1 MATAAEVRE
10 GFLCPMCMKDLG
22 TISQLQ
28 GHFEEEHSAEDKD
41 VLQQLRGL
49 FGKTIK
55 KILGDKDSPNSTE
68 AAGTSSDNGQQGY
81 IPAPSVAGYDP
92 SLWEPQEPG
101 HTRSWTDLFKTQRGA
116 RVDRFVVE
124 TNKLIIRLD
133 KLTGQDAPTEP
144 SKRKAYERALVPWLP
159 DKMIPSCPS
168 CGRTFGLTRRRHHC
182 RLCGDIMCDKCS
194 HFMPY
199 TFAKKLT
206 DPAFQT
212 GAEVGFLRRSGS
224 NTSLNSLMGMD
235 GDPHIRTCE
244 NCRKLL
250 ERRDQQMEQRN
261 SQPPI
266 VLMYEKM
273 SQYIENSNDLL
284 AEYMPMVESLSNGES
299 THNLRTAQQLRT
311 KILKTYELI
320 DGLSKRILQLG
331 LNTEEGPTAKQV
343 QLQKAIRMRASNV
356 MQENVI
362 GLQALPTEEQYAAL
376 QERRKQQVQRRIA
389 MERQATLEAQERE
402 MKQREQR
409 EQKDQL
415 SKPVVGGSGSS
426 SSNAKVKQREGKERS
441 GSQILSG
448 WIPSESTINFNDKD
462 DPMIQQMNI
471 IRGYIKQAKQ
481 AQKLDEV
488 TMLEQ
493 NLKELGQ
500 EYLRQQNQS

>member
-55 KILGDKDSPNSTE
+55 KILGDKDTPNNSE
-68 AAGTSSDNGQQGY
+68 VASSSSDNGQQGY

-92 SLWEPQEPG
+92 SLWDPQEPG
-101 HTRSWTDLFKTQRGA
+101 HTRSWTDTFKTVRGT

-133 KLTGQDAPTEP
+133 KLTGQDAPSEP

-159 DKMIPSCPS
+159 DKMIPSCPT

-212 GAEVGFLRRSGS
+212 GGEVGFLKRSGS

-261 SQPPI
+261 TQPPI
-266 VLMYEKM
+266 VLLYQKM
-273 SQYIENSNDLL
+273 SQYVDNSNDLL

-299 THNLRTAQQLRT
+299 THNLQSAQQLRA

-331 LNTEEGPTAKQV
+331 MNSEEGPTAKQV

-362 GLQALPTEEQYAAL
+362 GLQALPTEEQYAVL

-389 MERQATLEAQERE
+389 LERQATLEAQERE
-402 MKQREQR
+402 MKQREQK
-409 EQKDQL
+409 EQKDQP
-415 SKPVVGGSGSS
+415 SKPAAGIPAGPPSG
-426 SSNAKVKQREGKERS
+426 KVKTKDGRDRS